1 MAATVIS
8 SCPSRRSK
16 SHEEVHKMTLGQTQ
30 DSETDKYVLELLS
43 QLPPS
48 KELLQHYKVD
58 FTLHKLFLLL
68 FLVLGEIGEV

>member
-1 MAATVIS
+1 
-8 SCPSRRSK
+8 
-16 SHEEVHKMTLGQTQ
+16 MTLGQTQ